1 MARLLRAS
9 SANHAPTEPRVK
21 GALHAHTTFSDG
33 EFSLEELRHA
43 YTRLGYRFV
52 CLSDHA
58 EYFDEQKIGQY
69 RAEIERLSDASFCF
83 VPGLE
88 YECPGRMH
96 ILGLGTTALLGTR
109 DPQKVIQAIEREGGV
124 SIIAHPRTQDFSR
137 IEALAFPP
145 AGVEVWNSKYDGRYA
160 PRTETFAL
168 VRRMRERHP
177 GVRAYYGQD
186 LHFRHQYT
194 GLHVDVDSAELD
206 AASIISALREGR
218 YVAWSGDVTLT
229 AEGTLEPSLAKRF
242 DQRNRRSRQMG
253 RFAKQSKSVLDALGV
268 RIPAALKG
276 QLRRLF

>member
-1 MARLLRAS
+1 MARLLRATR
-9 SANHAPTEPRVK
+9 ANLAPTEPRVK

-33 EFSLEELRHA
+33 EFSLDELRHA
-43 YTRLGYRFV
+43 YAGLGYRFV

-58 EYFDEQKIGQY
+58 EYFDEHKVAQY

-83 VPGLE
+83 VAGLE
-88 YECPGRMH
+88 YECPERMH
-96 ILGLGTTALLGTR
+96 ILGLGTTALFGTR
-109 DPQKVIQAIEREGGV
+109 DPQEVIRAIESEGGV
-124 SIIAHPRTQDFSR
+124 SIIAHPRAQDFGR

-145 AGVEVWNSKYDGRYA
+145 AGIEVWNSKYDGRYA
-160 PRTETFAL
+160 PRTETFEL

-206 AASIISALREGR
+206 AASIISTLREGR
-218 YVAWSGDVTLT
+218 YIARGGDVILT
-229 AEGTLEPSLAKRF
+229 PEGSLEPSLAKRF
-242 DQRNRRSRQMG
+242 EHRNRRSRQMG
-253 RFAKQSKSVLDALGV
+253 RFAKRSKSVLDALGV